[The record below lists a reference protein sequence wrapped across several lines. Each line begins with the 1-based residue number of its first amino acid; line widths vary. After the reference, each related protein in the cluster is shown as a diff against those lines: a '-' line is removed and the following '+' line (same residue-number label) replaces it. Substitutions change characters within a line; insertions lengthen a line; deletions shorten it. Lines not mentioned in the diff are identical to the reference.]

1 MTQHAVLLYVQLCF
15 GGGVAVCSGS
25 QNDMRSSS
33 SFVAVAIAVLDRA
46 GERLL
51 GALNAPLETLSVDDS
66 GSAAALS
73 QRR

>member
-1 MTQHAVLLYVQLCF
+1 M
-15 GGGVAVCSGS
+15 CSGS

-51 GALNAPLETLSVDDS
+51 GALNAPLETLPVDDS

>member
-1 MTQHAVLLYVQLCF
+1 MQFSCTFNCVLVVVSLCAVARRMICVL
-15 GGGVAVCSGS
+15 
-25 QNDMRSSS
+25 SS

-51 GALNAPLETLSVDDS
+51 GALNAPLETLPVDDS